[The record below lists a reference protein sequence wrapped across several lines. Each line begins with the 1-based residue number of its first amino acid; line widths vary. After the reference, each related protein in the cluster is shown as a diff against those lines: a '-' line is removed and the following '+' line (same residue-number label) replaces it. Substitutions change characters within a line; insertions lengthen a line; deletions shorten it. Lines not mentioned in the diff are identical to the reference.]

1 MNKNNKILCTV
12 IALTMILSSFA
23 GCGSKDEN
31 PVNTA
36 TFDTVSIVKEEVTDS
51 QAESSSAAESKSE
64 KSEKTI
70 LYVTGAESV
79 PFSAEGSENY
89 EPTGELAKGTKL
101 ETEQEDLS
109 AEYVLVYNP
118 KDKISGYVKSIYLV
132 ADESQVA
139 EGEILVVNEDNIN
152 LYVKSDGD
160 KNNVIRTLAKG
171 EEVSALAKVSGDYW
185 KVITVSGGEVGFV
198 NILSVIGSDK
208 NDVESIASK
217 GSGSKADK
225 TASNT
230 SSGNSSNSGTQVY
243 TTENILVGGDNTG
256 TTTYYRGT
264 SRTSSAAD
272 SSGTVNPS
280 TPGNVHSDEPTDNPT
295 QTIENNT
302 DFSSVVAK
310 ARNNVGGNWAA
321 ALVDLSSGDEITA
334 DNDSQMQAASLI
346 KLFIMGAIYEKYDTY
361 KEQDSNVDSYLYSMI
376 TVSDNT
382 AANNLVRIL
391 GSGNTDAGKNVVT
404 SYCKTHGY
412 NNSSMGRL
420 LLESTINGDNYTSV
434 GDCARFLTRVY
445 RGELE
450 HSDDMLNL
458 LKQQT
463 RTSKIPSGVPSGVQT
478 ANKTGELDLVQN
490 DAAIVFADRPYVL
503 CVMSENVPAGSAVSA
518 IVTLS
523 SEIYNMVNS

>member
-1 MNKNNKILCTV
+1 MIKTNKILCTV
-12 IALTMILSSFA
+12 IASAMILSSFA

-36 TFDTVSIVKEEVTDS
+36 TFDTASIVKEEVTSS
-51 QAESSSAAESKSE
+51 QTESSSAAETKSQKSE
-64 KSEKTI
+64 KKI
-70 LYVTGAESV
+70 LYVTGGETV

-118 KDKISGYVKSIYLV
+118 KDKTSGYVKSIYLV
-132 ADESQVA
+132 ANESEIA
-139 EGEILVVNEDNIN
+139 KGEILVVVEDNVD
-152 LYVKSDGD
+152 LFVKADGD
-160 KNNVIRTLAKG
+160 KNNVVRTLAKG
-171 EEVSALAKVSGDYW
+171 EEVKALAKVSGDYW
-185 KVITVSGGEVGFV
+185 KVITLGDEAVGFV
-198 NILSVIGSDK
+198 NMLNVIGSDK
-208 NDVESIASK
+208 NEVDSTVSK
-217 GSGSKADK
+217 SNGSKADK
-225 TASNT
+225 TASN
-230 SSGNSSNSGTQVY
+230 SSSVNSSNGSTQVY
-243 TTENILVGGDNTG
+243 TTENILVGGDSTG
-256 TTTYYRGT
+256 TTTNYGGT
-264 SRTSSAAD
+264 SGTASSAG

-280 TPGNVHSDEPTDNPT
+280 TPGNVQSDSPTDNPT
-295 QTIENNT
+295 QTTEGST

-321 ALVDLSSGDEITA
+321 ALVELSQGDEIIS

-361 KEQDSNVDSYLYSMI
+361 KEQDSNIDSYLYSMI

-434 GDCARFLTRVY
+434 GDCARFLTKVY

-463 RTSKIPSGVPSGVQT
+463 RTSKIPAGVPNGVET
-478 ANKTGELDLVQN
+478 ANKTGELDAVQN

-523 SEIYNMVNS
+523 SEVYGMVNN